1 MSIGTYILIDNKCYI
16 VQRLF
21 TILIDYINK
30 RSLVDDEIECKYI
43 FIIVD
48 FLLKQLC
55 SNALFIKMNWKDGEH
70 VVILFFS
77 PPLW

>member
-1 MSIGTYILIDNKCYI
+1 M
-16 VQRLF
+16 RLF

-48 FLLKQLC
+48 FLLMQLC
-55 SNALFIKMNWKDGEH
+55 LNALFIKMNCQDGARDNFIFLASI
-70 VVILFFS
+70 VIRIS
-77 PPLW
+77 

>member
-1 MSIGTYILIDNKCYI
+1 M
-16 VQRLF
+16 RLF

-48 FLLKQLC
+48 FLLMQLC
-55 SNALFIKMNWKDGEH
+55 LNALFIKMNWKDGERTH

-77 PPLW
+77 PLLW

>member
-1 MSIGTYILIDNKCYI
+1 M
-16 VQRLF
+16 RLF

-43 FIIVD
+43 CIIVD

-55 SNALFIKMNWKDGEH
+55 LNALFIKMNCQDGEH
-70 VVILFFS
+70 VIILFFS
-77 PPLW
+77 PLL

>member
-1 MSIGTYILIDNKCYI
+1 M
-16 VQRLF
+16 QRLF

-48 FLLKQLC
+48 FLWKQLC
-55 SNALFIKMNWKDGEH
+55 LNALFIKMNWKDGEH

>member
-1 MSIGTYILIDNKCYI
+1 M
-16 VQRLF
+16 RLF

-30 RSLVDDEIECKYI
+30 RSIVDDEIECKYI

-55 SNALFIKMNWKDGEH
+55 LNALFIKMSCLYGARGNFIFLASI
-70 VVILFFS
+70 VITIS
-77 PPLW
+77 